1 MSSNSFSKHHRLLN
15 AGDFQA
21 VFNDAPYRASHPNL
35 LILARPGQG
44 DHARLG
50 LVIAK
55 KHIRKAVQRNRI
67 KRLVREYVRLHQA
80 QLGSIDA
87 VFLARRGLDDLEND
101 ELQRL
106 LHKQWSRVAKKA
118 AQAHNAEPAP

>member
-1 MSSNSFSKHHRLLN
+1 MSSNSFSKSHRLLN

-21 VFNDAPYRASHPNL
+21 VFNDAPFRASHPNL

-44 DHARLG
+44 PHVRLG

-67 KRLVREYVRLHQA
+67 KRLVREYVRLHQT
-80 QLGSIDA
+80 QLGAIDA
-87 VFLARRGLDDLEND
+87 VFLARRGLDELEND